1 VLREPFRITLAKLSR
16 KLNGSYDKVTH
27 SGLAKSAGRPW
38 PASRDG
44 LHCRESETRPD
55 CPNDLMVSV
64 RPLRGSFKASIRV
77 MESKKLNSGGNLNFA
92 ADLCYSSGMIPA
104 VEKAILKRSEINASF
119 LCLKFKK
126 SIAPEQSG
134 VESDFKV
141 TIL

>member
-77 MESKKLNSGGNLNFA
+77 MESKKLNCGCKLNFA
-92 ADLCYSSGMIPA
+92 AGLYCSPGIVSA
-104 VEKAILKRSEINASF
+104 VEKAILKTLGSECELSMYKIQ
-119 LCLKFKK
+119 KFD
-126 SIAPEQSG
+126 SSG
-134 VESDFKV
+134 TV
-141 TIL
+141 